1 MSSKWI
7 WLLVAVARSAAGCPE
22 GFRSFNEKCYIFT
35 EEKGSM
41 TQCQDRICSGLG
53 ATLAVIHDIDT
64 QFFLVNL
71 TQEFQGPAY
80 VGLFERGV
88 NESGDW
94 TWVDG
99 SNFSFEPDAN
109 GTQYPLAG
117 WALSEPDNWCLD
129 EDCAAL
135 GVEFLPNYSARGIP
149 WLSSL
154 FAPLK
159 SKGLIDISC
168 NTQLHCLCQEGQ
180 EVSEDFVNWEFNN
193 SALNNENSLHV
204 NATYLQNYMT
214 CFFKRTRCWWYNNQ
228 TFQGSFL
235 GLGFLCLG
243 CLIYSMTGCQEGA
256 KPAVTLGE
264 ASASSNY
271 GQLLEAC
278 DRQNEVDSMVDRWIV
293 KGSWASMLYGI
304 LLVGLSVST
313 VCHVNF
319 GIGFGF
325 GVDGLLA
332 LAMCGAQVII
342 SASACMVQKHLS
354 TPSRMVVAWWVLAF
368 ALAKV
373 GMAIGDL
380 ILAVMYVTET
390 LGGFVRENASF
401 CSAGY
406 LFCWML
412 MVSMV
417 CQSVAGMAIA
427 RIHTRAAQHMGGI
440 SSLTKIIGC
449 SGLLFIVA
457 TFGAGLGLG
466 VCCGLFIFDDSSDAV
481 DPMFGIAFSYFA
493 AALFHFL
500 AGAGS
505 LRANTQV
512 RTHYQRGARTITEM
526 QNF

>member
-1 MSSKWI
+1 M
-7 WLLVAVARSAAGCPE
+7 
-22 GFRSFNEKCYIFT
+22 
-35 EEKGSM
+35 
-41 TQCQDRICSGLG
+41 
-53 ATLAVIHDIDT
+53 
-64 QFFLVNL
+64 
-71 TQEFQGPAY
+71 
-80 VGLFERGV
+80 
-88 NESGDW
+88 
-94 TWVDG
+94 
-99 SNFSFEPDAN
+99 
-109 GTQYPLAG
+109 
-117 WALSEPDNWCLD
+117 
-129 EDCAAL
+129 
-135 GVEFLPNYSARGIP
+135 
-149 WLSSL
+149 
-154 FAPLK
+154 
-159 SKGLIDISC
+159 
-168 NTQLHCLCQEGQ
+168 
-180 EVSEDFVNWEFNN
+180 
-193 SALNNENSLHV
+193 
-204 NATYLQNYMT
+204 
-214 CFFKRTRCWWYNNQ
+214 
-228 TFQGSFL
+228 
-235 GLGFLCLG
+235 
-243 CLIYSMTGCQEGA
+243 
-256 KPAVTLGE
+256 
-264 ASASSNY
+264 
-271 GQLLEAC
+271 
-278 DRQNEVDSMVDRWIV
+278 

-493 AALFHFL
+493 TPARFFESLGSPPPPPDTDCPGPFL
-500 AGAGS
+500 ARPPRSFTSWPVPA
-505 LRANTQV
+505 ACV
-512 RTHYQRGARTITEM
+512 RTRR
-526 QNF
+526 